1 MKTKILIGILF
12 VISLVVVAGIVI
24 AHGIN
29 EKDENKNEMTEMMNM
44 MSNTEKMMND
54 KEIRKEMLE
63 HMEDCPMMGVM
74 LRLNLSLFGLNKN
87 QR

>member
-63 HMEDCPMMGVM
+63 HMEDCPMM
-74 LRLNLSLFGLNKN
+74 RCYASS
-87 QR
+87 